1 MTQLPTPNRIKLVK
15 MAAEWR
21 PKAKHMT
28 SGEMHSR
35 LEDIVFDYET
45 DKDGNKKP
53 VYLLEHQRAAIVS
66 YAWAHFP
73 ERHEMHR
80 A

>member
-1 MTQLPTPNRIKLVK
+1 MNYPPTPNRIKLVK

-21 PKAKHMT
+21 PKAKSMT
-28 SGEMHSR
+28 SGEMHRQLS
-35 LEDIVFDYET
+35 DVVFDYET
-45 DKDGNKKP
+45 DKDGNQKP
-53 VYLLEHQRAAIVS
+53 VYLLEHQRAAIVG
-66 YAWAHFP
+66 YAWSQFP

>member
-21 PKAKHMT
+21 LKAKHMT
-28 SGEMHSR
+28 SGEMHSQ
-35 LEDIVFDYET
+35 LADIVFDYET
-45 DKDGNKKP
+45 DKGGNKKP

>member
-28 SGEMHSR
+28 SGEMHSQ
-35 LEDIVFDYET
+35 LADIVFDYET

-66 YAWAHFP
+66 YAWTHFP